1 MTPQNLIRRGIALIA
16 AIPLLI
22 PQAIFARD
30 TAAAD
35 SVLPLDRTQLRP
47 QDVILRSPDALAGEV
62 FDSQGNPVPEEEVC
76 VRVGQSVV
84 ARGKT
89 NQQGKFEIPVQRGGL
104 YLVSTKDDSVLVRAW
119 KSAPPSHAEKFV
131 KLAPQKAAPVIRG
144 QSPDGGLST
153 GWTLLI
159 LGGVATAIAVP
170 VAIHNSDNGKK
181 SSKNNLR
188 EVRPATP

>member
-1 MTPQNLIRRGIALIA
+1 MTTQILFRRGIALIA

-35 SVLPLDRTQLRP
+35 SVLPLDRMQLRP
-47 QDVILRSPDALAGEV
+47 QDVALNSLGALAGEV

-84 ARGKT
+84 ARGMT
-89 NQQGKFEIPVQRGGL
+89 NQQGKFEIPLQRGGL
-104 YLVSTKDDSVLVRAW
+104 YLVSTKEDSVLVRAW
-119 KSAPPSHAEKFV
+119 KSTPPSHAARLIQ
-131 KLAPQKAAPVIRG
+131 LAPRNSTNVIRA

-170 VAIHNSDNGKK
+170 VALHNSNDGRK
-181 SSKNNLR
+181 SSRNNLR